1 MSRSD
6 TLLSNV
12 LADVA
17 TAVIS
22 TQKELDT
29 QANRSSGDL
38 PLAPLAF
45 VVKQT
50 DVTLLGNLSVQR
62 SDSSVAQ
69 DRALTFALVNRVQ
82 AGLRDSGGA
91 ALSSRVS
98 VSIQAIEP
106 SHGG

>member
-1 MSRSD
+1 MSRSE
-6 TLLSNV
+6 TPLSNV

-17 TAVIS
+17 SAVVS
-22 TQKELDT
+22 TQKELDA
-29 QANRSSGDL
+29 QANRYSGGL

-62 SDSSVAQ
+62 SDSSAAQ
-69 DRALTFALVNRVQ
+69 DRALNFALVNRVQ
-82 AGLRDSGGA
+82 AGLRGSGGA

-106 SHGG
+106 PHGD

>member
-1 MSRSD
+1 MSRSE
-6 TLLSNV
+6 TPLSDV

-17 TAVIS
+17 RAVVS
-22 TQKELDT
+22 TQKELDA
-29 QANRSSGDL
+29 QANRSSGEL

-50 DVTLLGNLSVQR
+50 DVILLGNLSAQR
-62 SDSSVAQ
+62 SDSLAVQ
-69 DRALTFALVNRVQ
+69 DPALTFALVNRVQ
-82 AGLRDSGGA
+82 ASLRGSGGA

-106 SHGG
+106 PHAG